1 MPGTPAEDTIFSF
14 GPFIL
19 HVTARRLTNN
29 NKSVPLG
36 ARAFDILLALV
47 EHRGQ
52 LQTKEMLIGRVW
64 PNTRVAEDNL
74 KTHVSALRRA
84 LDDDGTKYI
93 VTVPG
98 RGYSFVAPVSISL
111 EPADVDAT
119 FTNDLITA
127 PDVRRVSLNSIR
139 IGILHSLTGTT
150 AQSELP
156 IVDASLLAVDEI
168 NKTGGVL
175 GRTIEPLVLDCESDE
190 VQFARQAEKIILTEA
205 VYNIFGCLT
214 SASRKQ
220 IVPVVERHNALLM
233 YPMQY
238 EGLEQSPNVFYLG
251 AAPNQQILPAVKW
264 AFAFLQRRRFFLIGW
279 DSVYSHATNA
289 ILRDEIDALGGQ
301 VVGEKY
307 VHIAGLEIGQAAQ
320 AIADSK
326 PDIIL
331 NSIVGDINAVFC
343 HALRAAGIRAAEVP
357 TIYFSISEN
366 ELKGIPSRD
375 SLGDY
380 AVFSYFQSLDRP
392 ENRAFVASFQ
402 SRYGSHR
409 VTSDP
414 MEAGYIGVHF
424 WARAVAAAK
433 SYQAQDVRKALLGD
447 SFNAPSGVVRI
458 DQENQHTWKTMRIAE
473 IVKDGQFS
481 VLWSSERPIR
491 PEPYP
496 KSRSIVEWEQLL
508 ADLHAKW
515 NGRWT
520 RAIGA

>member
-1 MPGTPAEDTIFSF
+1 MAVEDPIFSF
-14 GPFIL
+14 GPFTL
-19 HVTARRLTNN
+19 DVTARRLTTNN
-29 NKSVPLG
+29 QLVPLG
-36 ARAFDILLALV
+36 ARAFDILFALL

-52 LQTKEMLIGRVW
+52 LQTKEMLIERVW

-84 LDDDGTKYI
+84 LGDDGTKYI

-98 RGYSFVAPVSISL
+98 RGYSFIAPV
-111 EPADVDAT
+111 
-119 FTNDLITA
+119 FTSDLGASPRQGTPTVEGITA
-127 PDVRRVSLNSIR
+127 PDVRRDAGNSIK
-139 IGILHSLTGTT
+139 IGILHSLTGAT
-150 AQSELP
+150 AQSEMP
-156 IVDASLLAVDEI
+156 IMDASLLAVDEI
-168 NKTGGVL
+168 NRAGGVL

-190 VQFARQAEKIILTEA
+190 VQFARQAEKIILTEG
-205 VYNIFGCLT
+205 VCNIFGCLT

-220 IVPVVERHNALLM
+220 VVPVVERHDALLI

-264 AFAFLQRRRFFLIGW
+264 AFAFLEMRRFFLIGW
-279 DSVYSHATNA
+279 DSVYSRVTNA
-289 ILRDEIDALGGQ
+289 ILHDEIDALGGQ
-301 VVGEKY
+301 VVGEEY
-307 VHIAGLEIGQAAQ
+307 VHIAGAEIGQAVQ
-320 AIADSK
+320 KIADSK

-343 HALRAAGIRAAEVP
+343 HALRAAGIRAADVP

-375 SLGDY
+375 SIGDY
-380 AVFSYFQSLDRP
+380 AVFSYFQSLDRA
-392 ENRAFVASFQ
+392 ENRAFVTSFQ

-414 MEAGYIGVHF
+414 MEAGYLGVHF
-424 WARAVAAAK
+424 WARAVAAAG

-447 SFNAPSGVVRI
+447 SFNAPSGFVRL
-458 DQENQHTWKTMRIAE
+458 DPENQHTWKTMRIAE

-481 VLWSSERPIR
+481 VLWSSEKPIR

-496 KSRSIVEWEQLL
+496 KSRSIIEWEQFLT
-508 ADLHAKW
+508 DLHTGW
-515 NGRWT
+515 NGHWT
-520 RAIGA
+520 RPIGA